1 MKSKSNSFYVATI
14 VITCLLVVTAYLF
27 IENKHYQTKNRELFL
42 QNDSITSANIELK
55 DTIKRLSKP
64 AYAGKPEIIQPVKK
78 RAIAKKLNKRYK
90 D

>member
-1 MKSKSNSFYVATI
+1 
-14 VITCLLVVTAYLF
+14 
-27 IENKHYQTKNRELFL
+27 
-42 QNDSITSANIELK
+42 LK